1 METKIDKI
9 IKWEN
14 WAGRGQRVGTHR
26 LISCEI
32 IRCIC
37 TKERKKEGNGSYKK
51 RPNEKNKSEKYY
63 NNSEILT
70 GSMAL
75 RDDRG

>member
-1 METKIDKI
+1 MKNKNFHKNGMEVI
-9 IKWEN
+9 
-14 WAGRGQRVGTHR
+14 
-26 LISCEI
+26 
-32 IRCIC
+32 
-37 TKERKKEGNGSYKK
+37 KEGNGSYKK

-63 NNSEILT
+63 NNNEILT